1 MNLAELIDIPGSIDG
16 GRRALTNLGR
26 SLSYQEVTDAT
37 CSAADK
43 LRSYGL
49 GASCA
54 VAVIDANTP
63 AQVMTLIALA
73 RLGAC
78 CVPVNSRGRPHE
90 LAAMLDASGVD
101 AVIVGTGF
109 GELAEAAVAKAAER
123 RPVLLTDEWGSSYR
137 VSGGEAPAWE
147 PSASGGDEPGERAV
161 LQIFTSGT
169 VSVPKPFSFTNDA
182 LTSYI
187 AATVDLLSAG
197 EEDATLLAVPMH
209 HIAGIMGLLGGW
221 FAGRRVVLLPRFDA
235 EAWLD
240 TVERERIS
248 HAFVVPTMM
257 RRILD
262 GLAARPRDLSSLK
275 ILSYGAAPMPMA
287 VLERAIEAMPAN
299 VGLSNAFGQTETT
312 SVITLLGPD
321 DHRLDG
327 LAGKELE
334 IHRQRLRSAG
344 RPLPG
349 AEIRIVDDRG
359 SILPI
364 GAVGEIVVRAS
375 WLTGQGGRSGGPPL
389 ETGWQATGDLGW
401 VDEEGYLFLA
411 GRKDDLIIRGGE
423 NISPAQVEAAL
434 ESYDDVEEACVVGLP
449 DTEWGER
456 LAAAVIV
463 RTPVSVEDLQRY
475 CQERIGSL
483 KVPEQVVFVEDLP
496 RNAMGKVVRR
506 ELKMQLAEGR
516 PNTTDQPIQSD
527 QRV

>member
-1 MNLAELIDIPGSIDG
+1 VNLAELIDIPGSIDG
-16 GRRALTNLGR
+16 SRRALTCLGR
-26 SLSYQEVTDAT
+26 SLTYQEAADASH
-37 CSAADK
+37 SAADQ
-43 LRSYGL
+43 LRSCGL
-49 GASCA
+49 GPFSA

-63 AQVMTLIALA
+63 AQVITLIALA

-78 CVPVNSRGRPHE
+78 CVPVNSRSRPHE

-101 AVIVGTGF
+101 AVIAGSGF
-109 GELAEAAVAKAAER
+109 AELSDAAVANAAEN
-123 RPVLLTDEWGSSYR
+123 RPVLLTDEWGSNYELS
-137 VSGGEAPAWE
+137 SGEPATG
-147 PSASGGDEPGERAV
+147 SVDSGRDDPGERVA

-169 VSVPKPFSFTNDA
+169 VSAPKPFSFTNDA

-187 AATVDLLSAG
+187 AATVDLLSAD

-240 TVERERIS
+240 TAERERIS

-262 GLAARPRDLSSLK
+262 GLAERPRDLSRLN
-275 ILSYGAAPMPMA
+275 ILSYGAAPMPIA
-287 VLERAIEAMPAN
+287 VLERAIEILPAN

-327 LAGKELE
+327 LTGNELE
-334 IHRQRLRSAG
+334 VHRNRLRSVG

-349 AEIRIVDDRG
+349 AEIRIVDDQG
-359 SILPI
+359 NSLPT
-364 GAVGEIVVRAS
+364 GEVGEVVVRAS
-375 WLTGQGGRSGGPPL
+375 WLTGEGGRSGGPSL
-389 ETGWQATGDLGW
+389 EAGWQATGDLGW
-401 VDEEGYLFLA
+401 LDQDGYLFLA

-423 NISPAQVEAAL
+423 NISPAQVEALL
-434 ESYDDVEEACVVGLP
+434 ESCADVEEACVVGFP
-449 DTEWGER
+449 DTDWGER
-456 LAAAVIV
+456 LVAAVTV
-463 RTPVSVEDLQRY
+463 RAPVSAEHLQRY

-483 KVPEQVVFVEDLP
+483 KVPEEIVFVEDLP

-506 ELKMQLAEGR
+506 ELKRQLTEGHR
-516 PNTTDQPIQSD
+516 GGGT
-527 QRV
+527 